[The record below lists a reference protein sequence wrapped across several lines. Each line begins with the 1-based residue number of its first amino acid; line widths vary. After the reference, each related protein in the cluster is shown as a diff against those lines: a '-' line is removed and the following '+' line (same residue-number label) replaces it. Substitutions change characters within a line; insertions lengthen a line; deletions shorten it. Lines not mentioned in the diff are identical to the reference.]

1 MKFLVGHSGI
11 LVALF
16 TCDDCIETF
25 ILMSWLILS
34 FNTVLASPIRTG
46 FEGIRPGVSC
56 YHFDARPL
64 VACCAFYLDL
74 LHQLFQGEVYLQLC
88 GTLYGLFTKG
98 AMAGSWG
105 LLHPANTRFAECVPA
120 VGKIIGFSINV
131 SLKDIKNMNF
141 DCSEFLQEN
150 QRNSHEP
157 IRGRKEKKKTQKY
170 GKMRPTHE

>member
-1 MKFLVGHSGI
+1 MGKSSRMKFLVGHSGI

-34 FNTVLASPIRTG
+34 FNTVLAAPIRTG
-46 FEGIRPGVSC
+46 YEGIRAGVSC

-88 GTLYGLFTKG
+88 GTPYGLFTKFTFKFTL
-98 AMAGSWG
+98 G
-105 LLHPANTRFAECVPA
+105 LLT
-120 VGKIIGFSINV
+120 GFLLQSTKKDYFTCRQVIYPSVIFNV
-131 SLKDIKNMNF
+131 SVSLWGYN
-141 DCSEFLQEN
+141 
-150 QRNSHEP
+150 
-157 IRGRKEKKKTQKY
+157 
-170 GKMRPTHE
+170 GKSRL

>member
-16 TCDDCIETF
+16 TCDDCTETF

-34 FNTVLASPIRTG
+34 FNTVLAAPIRTG
-46 FEGIRPGVSC
+46 YEGIRAGVSC

-88 GTLYGLFTKG
+88 GTPYGLFTKFTFKFTL
-98 AMAGSWG
+98 G
-105 LLHPANTRFAECVPA
+105 LLTGLPPPKHEERLFYMSTGNLS
-120 VGKIIGFSINV
+120 FSYILMCRWV
-131 SLKDIKNMNF
+131 YGVIMGSLDYNGI
-141 DCSEFLQEN
+141 FL
-150 QRNSHEP
+150 
-157 IRGRKEKKKTQKY
+157 IFKY
-170 GKMRPTHE
+170 CISLQ